1 MVYNFCSISDIT
13 IEDVGSFTCELKGGN
28 IIKQRQSIFI
38 LSTSLIIHHTK
49 TVIVLLNKGK
59 KAWFIEKQINVPICL
74 IYEHVIDSNEIYI
87 FSNYTAT

>member
-1 MVYNFCSISDIT
+1 MIVQVYKKKPLVYNFCSISDIT

-59 KAWFIEKQINVPICL
+59 KAWFIEKTDKC
-74 IYEHVIDSNEIYI
+74 SNLFDI
-87 FSNYTAT
+87 